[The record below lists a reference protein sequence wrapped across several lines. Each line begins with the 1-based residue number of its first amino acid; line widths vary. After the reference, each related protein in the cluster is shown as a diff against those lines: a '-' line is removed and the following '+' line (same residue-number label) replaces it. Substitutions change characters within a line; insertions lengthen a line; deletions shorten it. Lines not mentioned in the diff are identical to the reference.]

1 MPASQRLE
9 DESWYSGTANA
20 ILQNLDIIRSHAPEY
35 ILILAGDHIYKM
47 DYGKMLVQ
55 HVEQRADVTVGC
67 FEVPL
72 DVAQSL
78 GTLALDAENRIT
90 AFAEKSP
97 QPIATPERPDHAL
110 ASMGIYVFN
119 TEFLYQQLLRDAE
132 QSQSS
137 HDFGKDVIPHV
148 VAHHRAIGH
157 RFSRA
162 SLGGSGSAVYWRD
175 VGTIDAYWEAN
186 IDLTHVV
193 PQLNLY
199 DASWPVW
206 TYQEQLPPAKF
217 VFDEEQRRGM
227 AVNSLVSG
235 GCIISGAHVQGS
247 LLFSN
252 VRVNSFSTVD
262 DSVLLPDVVIGRH
275 CRLRRVVVDKDVQL
289 VEGTVIGEDA
299 AEDARRFHRTD
310 NGVTL
315 VTADMLGQAAAR
327 KE

>member
-1 MPASQRLE
+1 
-9 DESWYSGTANA
+9 
-20 ILQNLDIIRSHAPEY
+20 
-35 ILILAGDHIYKM
+35 
-47 DYGKMLVQ
+47 
-55 HVEQRADVTVGC
+55 
-67 FEVPL
+67 
-72 DVAQSL
+72 
-78 GTLALDAENRIT
+78 
-90 AFAEKSP
+90 
-97 QPIATPERPDHAL
+97 
-110 ASMGIYVFN
+110 
-119 TEFLYQQLLRDAE
+119 
-132 QSQSS
+132 
-137 HDFGKDVIPHV
+137 
-148 VAHHRAIGH
+148 
-157 RFSRA
+157 
-162 SLGGSGSAVYWRD
+162 
-175 VGTIDAYWEAN
+175 
-186 IDLTHVV
+186 V

-299 AEDARRFHRTD
+299 AEDARRFHRTE